1 MQHKRV
7 SGTAMT
13 VEGISGRHGRHRK
26 VGAAMAES
34 N

>member
-13 VEGISGRHGRHRK
+13 AEGISGRYERHRK
-26 VGAAMAES
+26 VGAGKS
-34 N
+34 KRN